1 MTPDPGASAFEVLR
15 DLTERFSL
23 AAAGDEKHAEYLEA
37 LVDAYE
43 NDLRRALRVAKAKA
57 ANARDLE
64 ERLDEA
70 LRLVEVERRAWEETS
85 PRGGRKKAQIQ
96 EETRR
101 KVRRLLRANPKIGW
115 PTIRVATGLSEWL
128 AKRVLAE
135 ERARAQEETQQLAGG
150 NPSPGR
156 RPR

>member
-1 MTPDPGASAFEVLR
+1 MTPDPGASASEVLR

-23 AAAGDEKHAEYLEA
+23 AATADEKHAEYLEE
-37 LVDAYE
+37 LVQAYDK
-43 NDLRRALRVAKAKA
+43 DLRRALRVAKARA

-64 ERLDEA
+64 ERLEEA
-70 LRLVEVERRAWEETS
+70 LRLVETERQAWEETA
-85 PRGGRKKAQIQ
+85 PRGGRKKARIR

-101 KVRRLLRANPKIGW
+101 KVRRLLRANPKVGW

-150 NPSPGR
+150 NPSVQER
-156 RPR
+156 SS